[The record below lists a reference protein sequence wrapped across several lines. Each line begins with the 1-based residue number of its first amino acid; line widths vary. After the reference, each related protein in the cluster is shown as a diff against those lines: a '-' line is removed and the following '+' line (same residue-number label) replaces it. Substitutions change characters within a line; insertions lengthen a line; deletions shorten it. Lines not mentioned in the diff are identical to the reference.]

1 MSKPRKFDKT
11 KVIPRCKN
19 QSMKLLVFMIFALT
33 IVIAPAF
40 AELDL
45 SNQKIVSLDGKLLL
59 EFGESIQTFKRGY
72 LIETPQLD
80 YGIIKLTDRT
90 VLLGGENTNILGNSF
105 SVRLDDGKI
114 YAKNNQDG
122 TFTVKV
128 LTVNDNGFQKQTF
141 SSVLQPIVIIES
153 PEIIEPTEK
162 TDTLSTEPEE
172 EQYIPDLIM
181 TSSHDFRTF
190 WQDTFNIDIQAFDG
204 KINPNPEQYPFQGRI
219 DGVDVKVLLSLDN
232 VQVATLSGVTA
243 NNGHWDGEYF
253 FKENISAPGEYVVN
267 VIISYLGETVS
278 KSSSMFVIATT
289 TGGDISNHRPIA
301 NAGNDQN
308 LVEGVAGWALG
319 NTVNLD
325 GSGSSDPDGDS
336 ITFSWSFTSV
346 PDTST
351 VTLSG
356 ETTATPSFV
365 PDLVGTYV
373 IQLTVT
379 DVPSSGTIKS
389 STDSVTITVS

>member
-11 KVIPRCKN
+11 KVIQRSKN
-19 QSMKLLVFMIFALT
+19 DSMKLLVFMIFALT
-33 IVIAPAF
+33 IVITPAF

-59 EFGESIQTFKRGY
+59 EFGENIQTFNRGY

-80 YGIIKLTDRT
+80 FGIIKLIDKT
-90 VLLGGENTNILGNSF
+90 VFLGGEYTNILGDSF

-128 LTVNDNGFQKQTF
+128 LTANDNGFQKQTF
-141 SSVLQPIVIIES
+141 SSVLQPIEIIES
-153 PEIIEPTEK
+153 PEIIEPAEK

-190 WQDTFNIDIQAFDG
+190 WKETFNIDVQAFDG

-232 VQVATLSGVTA
+232 VQIATLSGVTA
-243 NNGHWDGEYF
+243 NNGDWDGEYF
-253 FKENISAPGEYVVN
+253 FKENISAPGEYVVD

-278 KSSSMFVIATT
+278 KSSTMFVIATT
-289 TGGDISNHRPIA
+289 TGGDSTNHPPIA
-301 NAGNDQN
+301 NAGIDQT
-308 LVEGVAGWALG
+308 EPEHDGVIPTF
-319 NTVNLD
+319 TVITLD

-336 ITFSWSFTSV
+336 ITFSWIQTSG
-346 PDTST
+346 TT
-351 VTLSG
+351 VTLSD
-356 ETTATPSFV
+356 TTIALPIFTAPNITVTENLIFE
-365 PDLVGTYV
+365 
-373 IQLTVT
+373 LTVS
-379 DVPSSGTIKS
+379 DGTFASIP
-389 STDSVTITVS
+389 DSVTITITFVD